1 VVLVVAIDVSG
12 HEMYVQLD
20 GLILEPL
27 GKFSKLDCFCT
38 NLTKAPITWIILGSN
53 MRTYIVAFNSNE
65 TNILYFLFPHDFLV
79 GGFLCLCMIDCC
91 FFFIYSFLVGHT
103 NLASW
108 FLP

>member
-79 GGFLCLCMIDCC
+79 GGFLCMIDCC
-91 FFFIYSFLVGHT
+91 LYFFFYFFLVGHA